1 MFELSLNYLI
11 IFTSLLVVSSV
22 AVTALVV
29 NRKSKR
35 VEADLLQQQRES
47 EQKVVELEQQS
58 ELLKQ
63 QQELEQQQCQQQ
75 QQQWQQDLSQL
86 QQEIQQYRD
95 GEHSLRQQLQQQQ
108 LDSTRWQERSEALTR
123 QQEIQ
128 QRQQE
133 AQQQEL
139 AVSKSQLDAQQQQR
153 AELETQLATEQQSRQ
168 QQQQHNEEKLQLLQE
183 NKEQLLKE
191 FELLS
196 QKVLEQKTQQFNEQN
211 KQQTEQQKQGLDAL
225 LNPFRQQLDG
235 LRKKVEDVHLHD
247 AKDRAMLRTQ
257 ITELHKLNQQMS
269 SEAQALTTALRGE
282 QKVQGNWG
290 EMVLETVLERSGLRA
305 GEEYVR
311 EQSHHDDSGQ
321 RYRPDVIINLPEGKH
336 IIVDSKVSLT
346 AYSESVNAETD
357 EQREVALKRHVES
370 VRSHI
375 KSLSEKAY
383 QQLEGLNSPDFV
395 FLFMPIEPAFMAA
408 FQQDEQLFNEAFER
422 RIVVVTPTTLLAT
435 LRTVASLWAIERR
448 NRNTEKIADQAR
460 LVYEKVVSLVDYMEK
475 LGKQLNTA
483 QGTYDD
489 AWKSLKQG
497 RGNLLSRADN
507 FQKLGVRVKKELA
520 RNLVEEANAEAE
532 LHEALAADSEL
543 QAAESPS
550 PKQESLLSD

>member
-11 IFTSLLVVSSV
+11 VFTSLLVVSSA

-29 NRKSKR
+29 NRKSKLA
-35 VEADLLQQQRES
+35 EADLLQQQLQS
-47 EQKVVELEQQS
+47 EQKITALEQQS

-63 QQELEQQQCQQQ
+63 QQELEQKQLQQQ
-75 QQQWQQDLSQL
+75 HQQWQKDTQQLEQDL
-86 QQEIQQYRD
+86 QQQRNSEQ
-95 GEHSLRQQLQQQQ
+95 SLRQQLQQQQ
-108 LDSTRWQERSEALTR
+108 LDGTRWQERAEAL
-123 QQEIQ
+123 

-133 AQQQEL
+133 TLQQEL
-139 AVSKSQLDAQQQQR
+139 AETKRQLDTQHQQR
-153 AELETQLATEQQSRQ
+153 SELETQLATEQQSSQ

-247 AKDRAMLRTQ
+247 AKDRATLRTQ

-357 EQREVALKRHVES
+357 EQRDAALKRHVES
-370 VRSHI
+370 VRIHI

-460 LVYEKVVSLVDYMEK
+460 LVYEKVVSLVEYMEK

-520 RNLVEEANAEAE
+520 RNLIEEANAEAE
-532 LHEALAADSEL
+532 LHEALATDSGL

>member
-11 IFTSLLVVSSV
+11 VFTSLLVVSSA

-29 NRKSKR
+29 NRKSKLA
-35 VEADLLQQQRES
+35 EADLLQQQLQS
-47 EQKVVELEQQS
+47 EQKITALEQQS

-63 QQELEQQQCQQQ
+63 QQELEQKQLQQQ
-75 QQQWQQDLSQL
+75 HQQWQKDTQQLEQDL
-86 QQEIQQYRD
+86 QQQRNSEQ
-95 GEHSLRQQLQQQQ
+95 SLRQQLQQQQ
-108 LDSTRWQERSEALTR
+108 LDGTRWQERAEAL
-123 QQEIQ
+123 

-133 AQQQEL
+133 TLQQEL
-139 AVSKSQLDAQQQQR
+139 AETKRQLDTQHQQR
-153 AELETQLATEQQSRQ
+153 SELETQLATEQQSSQ

-247 AKDRAMLRTQ
+247 AKDRATLRTQ

-357 EQREVALKRHVES
+357 EQRDAALKRHVES
-370 VRSHI
+370 VRIHI

-460 LVYEKVVSLVDYMEK
+460 LVYEKVVSLVEYMEK

-532 LHEALAADSEL
+532 LHEALATDSGL

>member
-11 IFTSLLVVSSV
+11 IFTSLLVVSSA

-29 NRKSKR
+29 NRKSKLA
-35 VEADLLQQQRES
+35 EADLLQQQLES
-47 EQKVVELEQQS
+47 EQKVVALEQQS

-63 QQELEQQQCQQQ
+63 QQELEQQQLQQQ
-75 QQQWQQDLSQL
+75 QQQWQQDIHQL
-86 QQEIQQYRD
+86 QQELKQQRNS
-95 GEHSLRQQLQQQQ
+95 EQSLRQQLQQQQ
-108 LDSTRWQERSEALTR
+108 LDGTRWQERSEAL
-123 QQEIQ
+123 

-133 AQQQEL
+133 ALQQEL
-139 AVSKSQLDAQQQQR
+139 SASKSQLETQQQQR

-247 AKDRAMLRTQ
+247 AKDRATLRTQ

-282 QKVQGNWG
+282 QKVQGSWG

-357 EQREVALKRHVES
+357 EQREAALKRHVES
-370 VRSHI
+370 VRIHI

-435 LRTVASLWAIERR
+435 LKTVASLWAIERR

-532 LHEALAADSEL
+532 LHEALATDSGL
-543 QAAESPS
+543 QAAECPS
-550 PKQESLLSD
+550 PKQESLLRD

>member
-29 NRKSKR
+29 NHKSKLA
-35 VEADLLQQQRES
+35 EADLLQQQLES
-47 EQKVVELEQQS
+47 EQKVVALEQQS

-63 QQELEQQQCQQQ
+63 QQELEQQQLQQQ
-75 QQQWQQDLSQL
+75 QQQWQQDIHQL
-86 QQEIQQYRD
+86 QQELQQQRNS
-95 GEHSLRQQLQQQQ
+95 EQSLRQQLQQQQ
-108 LDSTRWQERSEALTR
+108 LDGTRWQERSEAL
-123 QQEIQ
+123 
-128 QRQQE
+128 QRQHE
-133 AQQQEL
+133 TLQQEL
-139 AVSKSQLDAQQQQR
+139 SASKSQLETQQQQR

-247 AKDRAMLRTQ
+247 AKDRATLRTQ

-357 EQREVALKRHVES
+357 EQREAALKRHVES
-370 VRSHI
+370 VRIHI

-532 LHEALAADSEL
+532 LHEALATDSGL

>member
-11 IFTSLLVVSSV
+11 VFTSLLVVSSA

-29 NRKSKR
+29 NRKSKLA
-35 VEADLLQQQRES
+35 EADLLQQQLQS
-47 EQKVVELEQQS
+47 EQKITALEQQS

-63 QQELEQQQCQQQ
+63 QQELEQKQLQQQ
-75 QQQWQQDLSQL
+75 HQQWQKDTQQLEQDL
-86 QQEIQQYRD
+86 QQQRNSEQ
-95 GEHSLRQQLQQQQ
+95 SLRQQLQQQQ
-108 LDSTRWQERSEALTR
+108 LDGTRWQERAEAL
-123 QQEIQ
+123 

-133 AQQQEL
+133 TLQQEL
-139 AVSKSQLDAQQQQR
+139 AETKRQLDTQHQQR
-153 AELETQLATEQQSRQ
+153 SELETQLATEQQSSQ

-247 AKDRAMLRTQ
+247 AKDRATLRTQ

-357 EQREVALKRHVES
+357 EQRDAALKRHVES
-370 VRSHI
+370 VRIHI

-422 RIVVVTPTTLLAT
+422 RIVVVTPTTLLAA

-460 LVYEKVVSLVDYMEK
+460 LVYEKVVSLVEYMEK

-520 RNLVEEANAEAE
+520 RNLIEEANAEAE
-532 LHEALAADSEL
+532 LHEALATDSGL

>member
-1 MFELSLNYLI
+1 MFELSPLYLI
-11 IFTSLLVVSSV
+11 IYSVLLAGSSA
-22 AVTALVV
+22 AVCGLLL
-29 NRKSKR
+29 NRKHHQQQR
-35 VEADLLQQQRES
+35 LTEQQAEQQLQQLRQQNELLQQE
-47 EQKVVELEQQS
+47 
-58 ELLKQ
+58 
-63 QQELEQQQCQQQ
+63 
-75 QQQWQQDLSQL
+75 
-86 QQEIQQYRD
+86 
-95 GEHSLRQQLQQQQ
+95 QQLQQQQ
-108 LDSTRWQERSEALTR
+108 RLQVQNDLEQLQQSEQSLR
-123 QQEIQ
+123 N
-128 QRQQE
+128 
-133 AQQQEL
+133 EL
-139 AVSKSQLDAQQQQR
+139 QQQQLEATR
-153 AELETQLATEQQSRQ
+153 FHERCQALQQQSESLQTELNASRELQQQQQQQSAELETRLASEQQARE
-168 QQQQHNEEKLQLLQE
+168 QQQQHNQEKLALLQE

-196 QKVLEQKTQQFNEQN
+196 QKVLEQKTQQFNELN
-211 KQQTEQQKQGLDAL
+211 KQQSEQHKQGLDAL
-225 LNPFRQQLDG
+225 LNPFKQQLDG

-247 AKDRAMLRTQ
+247 AKDRASLKTQ
-257 ITELHKLNQQMS
+257 INELHKLNQQMS

-311 EQSHHDDSGQ
+311 EQSYTDDSGQ

-336 IIVDSKVSLT
+336 IVVDSKVSLT
-346 AYSESVNAETD
+346 AYSESINAETD
-357 EQREVALKRHVES
+357 ELKQAALKRHVES
-370 VRSHI
+370 VRAHI

-395 FLFMPIEPAFMAA
+395 FLFMPIEPAFMVA
-408 FQQDEQLFNEAFER
+408 FQQDEQLFNDAFER

-483 QGTYDD
+483 QNTYDD

-507 FQKLGVRVKKELA
+507 FQKLGIRVKKELA

-532 LHEALAADSEL
+532 LHEALA
-543 QAAESPS
+543 QPES
-550 PKQESLLSD
+550 

>member
-11 IFTSLLVVSSV
+11 IFTSLLVVSSA

-29 NRKSKR
+29 NRKSKLA
-35 VEADLLQQQRES
+35 EADLLQQQLES
-47 EQKVVELEQQS
+47 EQKVVALEQQS

-63 QQELEQQQCQQQ
+63 QQELEQQQLQQQ
-75 QQQWQQDLSQL
+75 QQQWQQEL
-86 QQEIQQYRD
+86 QQQRNSEQ
-95 GEHSLRQQLQQQQ
+95 SLRQQLQQQQ
-108 LDSTRWQERSEALTR
+108 LDGARWQERSEAL
-123 QQEIQ
+123 
-128 QRQQE
+128 QRQHE
-133 AQQQEL
+133 TLQQEL
-139 AVSKSQLDAQQQQR
+139 SASKSQLETQQQQR

-247 AKDRAMLRTQ
+247 AKDRATLRTQ

-357 EQREVALKRHVES
+357 EQREAALKRHVES
-370 VRSHI
+370 VRIHI

-532 LHEALAADSEL
+532 LHEALATDSGL